1 MRKQLPFLILV
12 LGAVIGA
19 FALRD
24 YISFDVL
31 RENRQTLLQFQSENA
46 VLMALVFVSIYFLIV
61 AFSLPGAA
69 VASVT
74 GGFLFGLWLGTFL
87 NVLAASLG
95 AMVIFAAARHGFA
108 DRLTARAGGMGPKA
122 NDLLEK
128 IRNNEISVMLM
139 LRLIPVVPFFLANLL
154 PALVGVKFR
163 NFAWT
168 TVVGILPGGLVFT
181 WIGVGLGDVFDRGQ
195 DPDLS
200 LIWSPHILGPLL
212 GLAAL
217 SALPMF
223 INKKDHTL

>member
-1 MRKQLPFLILV
+1 M
-12 LGAVIGA
+12 
-19 FALRD
+19 
-24 YISFDVL
+24 
-31 RENRQTLLQFQSENA
+31 
-46 VLMALVFVSIYFLIV
+46 
-61 AFSLPGAA
+61 
-69 VASVT
+69 
-74 GGFLFGLWLGTFL
+74 
-87 NVLAASLG
+87 
-95 AMVIFAAARHGFA
+95 
-108 DRLTARAGGMGPKA
+108 
-122 NDLLEK
+122 
-128 IRNNEISVMLM
+128 
-139 LRLIPVVPFFLANLL
+139 IPVVPFFLANLL

>member
-128 IRNNEISVMLM
+128 IRSNEISVMLM